1 MNLKQILFI
10 LSNLLLAVSMALL
23 VPLAIALYY
32 NTASSGEKDLM
43 AFVKTI
49 VITVI
54 AGGIL
59 HLTTRGASRELGNK
73 EGFAIVT
80 FGWILIA
87 LAGALPYFFY
97 QDFLGN
103 GIDQQVPSFS
113 RFTDGYFEAMSG
125 FSTTGATILTDIE
138 HLPHGI
144 LFWRSF
150 THWFGGM
157 GILVLVVAMLPLLGV
172 GGMQLYRAEAPGP
185 QTDRMT
191 PRIQETAK
199 VLWWVY
205 VLFTLVEVAF
215 LWIGTVWIVPENVRE
230 TFAK

>member
-10 LSNLLLAVSMALL
+10 LSNLLLAVSMTLL
-23 VPLAIALYY
+23 VPLAIAVYY

-103 GIDQQVPSFS
+103 GIDQQVSSFS
-113 RFTDGYFEAMSG
+113 RFTDSYFEAMSG

-157 GILVLVVAMLPLLGV
+157 GILVLVVAILPLLGV

-215 LWIGTVWIVPENVRE
+215 LWIGTVWIVPENVR
-230 TFAK
+230 

>member
-32 NTASSGEKDLM
+32 TASNGEKDLM

-49 VITVI
+49 IITVS

-59 HLTTRGASRELGNK
+59 HLATRGASRELGNK

-113 RFTDGYFEAMSG
+113 RFTDGYFESMSG
-125 FSTTGATILTDIE
+125 FSTTGSSILLECIDT
-138 HLPHGI
+138 
-144 LFWRSF
+144 S
-150 THWFGGM
+150 
-157 GILVLVVAMLPLLGV
+157 
-172 GGMQLYRAEAPGP
+172 
-185 QTDRMT
+185 
-191 PRIQETAK
+191 
-199 VLWWVY
+199 
-205 VLFTLVEVAF
+205 
-215 LWIGTVWIVPENVRE
+215 
-230 TFAK
+230 